1 MICTKDMKKVTL
13 VQCVLKASMARIND
27 SIGVK
32 VAKWNDLSYTFSNW
46 NCLFHQI
53 SYRKDMQGTHT
64 YTAELDRPDI
74 KKATQISKIISDVI
88 SLS

>member
-32 VAKWNDLSYTFSNW
+32 VAK
-46 NCLFHQI
+46 
-53 SYRKDMQGTHT
+53 
-64 YTAELDRPDI
+64 
-74 KKATQISKIISDVI
+74 
-88 SLS
+88 